1 MRISDWSSDVCSS
14 DLLKRETGAEVI
26 SAPVSLVRAR
36 PNLAR
41 CRMLRFRSGMAGL
54 RLGKFQI
61 LAPPRHHCGGR
72 LRVKSS
78 QHLEKSS
85 RSHSPAHAHRH
96 YNAPTASPLSF
107 QASWTAPSG
116 TRHPLGTTHR
126 NTSTH
131 AYGTGV
137 WTSNQTPGLNTY
149 HIS

>member
-78 QHLEKSS
+78 QRSEEHTSELQSLMRISYAIFCWKKQKTYKQTKS
-85 RSHSPAHAHRH
+85 
-96 YNAPTASPLSF
+96 YE
-107 QASWTAPSG
+107 
-116 TRHPLGTTHR
+116 TTQQK
-126 NTSTH
+126 S
-131 AYGTGV
+131 
-137 WTSNQTPGLNTY
+137 
-149 HIS
+149 